1 MKRSLAILLAG
12 GLALVAPGC
21 AHRAARGPDLVTQY
35 SVIDALLAGDYN
47 GSLSCAE
54 LRRHGDFGI
63 GTFDKLDGEM
73 TLLDGVVYA
82 IRADGR
88 VDRVAGAETTPF
100 ATVTFFKPDR
110 YEGRPVSGLAYAAF
124 QEELRRQLPTP
135 NHFYAVWVYGRF
147 HRVKTRSVPRQAPPY
162 VPLAE
167 VTKNQSVFEFA
178 DVEGNLVG
186 FWSPPFAKGVNVPGW
201 HFHFLT
207 RDRKGGGHVLDFELR
222 DGAAWL
228 DGKSAVTVLL
238 PDTGDFLRTDLAP
251 DRAGELHR
259 VEKDPMSASPAPP
272 AR

>member
-1 MKRSLAILLAG
+1 MIRIFGIGLAA
-12 GLALVAPGC
+12 GLALLAPGC

-35 SVIDALLAGDYN
+35 SVIDALLAGDYD
-47 GSLSCAE
+47 GRLPCSE

-73 TLLDGVVYA
+73 TLLGGAVYA

-88 VDRVAGAETTPF
+88 VEKAPGAETTPF
-100 ATVTFFKPDR
+100 ATVAFFHPDQ
-110 YEGRPVSGLAYAAF
+110 YEGRPLSGLTYAAF
-124 QEELRRQLPTP
+124 QEDLSRQLPTP
-135 NHFYAVWVYGRF
+135 NHFYAVWAYGRF
-147 HRVKTRSVPRQAPPY
+147 HRVTTRSVPRQAPPY

-167 VTKNQSVFEFA
+167 VTKNQSVFEFT

-207 RDRKGGGHVLDFELR
+207 RERTGGGHVLDFELR

-238 PDTGDFLRTDLAP
+238 PDAGDFLRTDLAP
-251 DRAGELHR
+251 DRAEELRR
-259 VEKDPMSASPAPP
+259 VETDPLKAGASAGD
-272 AR
+272 R